1 MLFNLKFYSTVLKRF
16 HLLCI
21 LKILFGQLEEFGYI
35 AHMKIRLTL
44 VAMS

>member
-1 MLFNLKFYSTVLKRF
+1 MVLKRF

-21 LKILFGQLEEFGYI
+21 LNILFGQLEELRYI
-35 AHMKIRLTL
+35 PHIKIRLTL